1 MDEQKYLTVKQF
13 AEQAGVSTQRIYQ
26 LLTKSLQEFTKTEN
40 GTKYIDKE
48 PTQEVAKDL
57 QSSLQD
63 LARPE
68 TELLRET
75 IETLRQQ
82 LTVKDEQL
90 AAKDKQIGD
99 LTAAL
104 LSSQEQHKALTDAL
118 TAAQALHAGTI
129 QERLTAQAESSEGQ
143 TDTMAA
149 DIVPDGT
156 RQPSQDQQEHKGFFA
171 PDENG
176 YYTNDG
182 FEIYRPVCRDRRHSQ
197 GLRAC
202 LC

>member
-1 MDEQKYLTVKQF
+1 MEQQYLTVKQF
-13 AEQAGVSTQRIYQ
+13 AERAGVSTQRIYQ
-26 LLTKSLQEFTKTEN
+26 LLTKSLQEFTKVEN
-40 GTKYIDKE
+40 GTKYISIEGLRVFDKE
-48 PTQEVAKDL
+48 PLQEVAT
-57 QSSLQD
+57 S
-63 LARPE
+63 E

-129 QERLTAQAESSEGQ
+129 QERLTAQADNSEGQ
-143 TDTMAA
+143 SEVMAA
-149 DIVPDGT
+149 ETVSDET
-156 RQPSQDQQEHKGFFA
+156 RKPSQEQQEHKGFFA
-171 PDENG
+171 RIFG
-176 YYTNDG
+176 
-182 FEIYRPVCRDRRHSQ
+182 RKVHK
-197 GLRAC
+197 
-202 LC
+202 